1 MHVVEAAF
9 REGVSVLAVT
19 SLCCLLASK
28 LMKYDLI
35 SLKELF
41 CVTVCLHSYLVDP
54 ELVL

>member
-1 MHVVEAAF
+1 MYVVEAAF
-9 REGVSVLAVT
+9 REGVSVFAVT